1 MIHNIILASQL
12 RYRFQY
18 CCPMPVMARIPPNEQ
33 HIDRPILANCILR
46 HFRVVRG
53 KEILRTASVLIQ
65 LRKNRRKIVD
75 DEVIIGKRRVSERH
89 GMPGDDI
96 FYATRET
103 PDEVR
108 SPTRRV
114 EIVKHIRAVL
124 FNLRFQDITQRRTCT
139 HSVLSRPNS
148 LNIPVITIGKKR
160 PFGSLI
166 NGQKDMSCRLSK
178 IQKRV
183 NLTSKRKTVF
193 GQLANPR
200 TQRRIVSGVL
210 EEPHNLGVP
219 TGVIRVGIL
228 DSGVSGASNSL
239 LNHNSSKYLRCL
251 NLSVAYFA
259 PEFYGT
265 RAAQRAI

>member
-89 GMPGDDI
+89 SMPGDDI

-103 PDEVR
+103 PDEVL
-108 SPTRRV
+108 SPPRGI
-114 EIVKHIRAVL
+114 EIVKYVSTVL
-124 FNLRFQDITQRRTCT
+124 FNLRLQDVAQRRARTQAM
-139 HSVLSRPNS
+139 LSRPNS
-148 LNIPVITIGKKR
+148 LNIPVIPIGKKS

-166 NGQKDMSCRLSK
+166 NGQKDVSCSLSK
-178 IQKRV
+178 IQKRID
-183 NLTSKRKTVF
+183 LTSKRRTIF
-193 GQLANPR
+193 GQFAD
-200 TQRRIVSGVL
+200 
-210 EEPHNLGVP
+210 LG
-219 TGVIRVGIL
+219 
-228 DSGVSGASNSL
+228 A
-239 LNHNSSKYLRCL
+239 
-251 NLSVAYFA
+251 
-259 PEFYGT
+259 
-265 RAAQRAI
+265 